1 MRFCGGTASPAEE
14 KVRRPR
20 SGAFILTNLSIGHGI
35 THWYM
40 ASMLLMLPVI
50 QKSLGL
56 SDFQFASLH
65 TIRQVSSGSATIPT
79 GVLIDMAKNQWGLI
93 LTGCMIMAGIASGL
107 ISLSPSYLY
116 LAVVI
121 VLLPLPGTIWHIPA
135 IAAISQRMP
144 DRRGMGLSIH
154 GIGSQLGTSL
164 GPYGTGHLLALMAGW
179 SAMEAWR
186 SVTLIYVAP
195 AIVMAVV
202 VWWSLRDLGSSGTS
216 PNLQTPL
223 RERIRGVGG
232 LLRNRTMLKLML
244 VIMLRNMGFNS
255 LTIWVPKYL
264 QDSVEDGGLGMST
277 VTAGMNVS
285 LLTALGVLSSPFL
298 GALSDRYGRKK
309 VLIPSLSLAAVLAL
323 AIGQADDGVWLTLT
337 ILATGLFTYSLGQIL
352 QASVLDQVG
361 KGTEGAT
368 MGLVMGLNNIFSALS
383 PIAAAFVVSAYGL
396 SAVFYYNAGL
406 WAAAVAVLSLISLK
420 PPPLAAG
427 TKPVAAG

>member
-1 MRFCGGTASPAEE
+1 MSTVSPTQE
-14 KVRRPR
+14 KVRQPR
-20 SGAFILTNLSIGHGI
+20 SSAFILTNLSIGHGI

-40 ASMLLMLPVI
+40 SSMMLMLPKI
-50 QKSLGL
+50 QSSFGFGN
-56 SDFQFASLH
+56 FQFGMLN
-65 TIRQVSSGSATIPT
+65 TIRQVSAGSATIPT

-93 LTGCMIMAGIASGL
+93 LTGCMIMAGVASGL
-107 ISLSPSYLY
+107 ISLSPNYIYLT
-116 LAVVI
+116 AVI
-121 VLLPLPGTIWHIPA
+121 VLLPLPGTIWHMPA

-195 AIVMAVV
+195 AIFMAVV
-202 VWWSLRDLGSSGTS
+202 VWWSLRDLGSSGIS
-216 PNLQTPL
+216 PNQQTSL
-223 RERIRGVGG
+223 KVRIQGVGG
-232 LLRNRTMLKLML
+232 LLRNRTMLALMV

-277 VTAGMNVS
+277 VSAGLNYS
-285 LLTALGVLSSPFL
+285 LLTALGVVSSPFL

-309 VLIPSLSLAAVLAL
+309 VLLPSLSLAAGLAL
-323 AIGQADDGVWLTLT
+323 AIGQAGDGVWLTMT

-383 PIAAAFVVSAYGL
+383 PLAAALVVNAYGL
-396 SAVFYYNAGL
+396 SSVFYYNAGL
-406 WAAAVAVLSLISLK
+406 WVAAVAVLTFISLK
-420 PPPLAAG
+420 PPPRVAAVTPPAAG
-427 TKPVAAG
+427 

>member
-1 MRFCGGTASPAEE
+1 MSTVSPTQE
-14 KVRRPR
+14 KVRQPR
-20 SGAFILTNLSIGHGI
+20 SSAFILTNLSIGHGI

-40 ASMLLMLPVI
+40 SSMMLMLPKI
-50 QKSLGL
+50 QSSFGFGN
-56 SDFQFASLH
+56 FQFGMLN
-65 TIRQVSSGSATIPT
+65 TIRQVSAGSATIPT

-93 LTGCMIMAGIASGL
+93 LTGCMIMAGVASGL
-107 ISLSPSYLY
+107 ISLSPNYIYLT
-116 LAVVI
+116 AVI
-121 VLLPLPGTIWHIPA
+121 VLLPLPGTIWHMPA

-195 AIVMAVV
+195 AIFMAVV
-202 VWWSLRDLGSSGTS
+202 VWWSLRDLGSSGIS
-216 PNLQTPL
+216 PNQQTSL
-223 RERIRGVGG
+223 KVRIQGVGG
-232 LLRNRTMLKLML
+232 LLRNRTMLALMV

-277 VTAGMNVS
+277 VSAGLNYS
-285 LLTALGVLSSPFL
+285 LLTALGVVSSPFL

-309 VLIPSLSLAAVLAL
+309 VLLPSLSLAAVLAL
-323 AIGQADDGVWLTLT
+323 AIGQAGDGVWLTMT

-383 PIAAAFVVSAYGL
+383 PLAAALVVNAYGL
-396 SAVFYYNAGL
+396 SSVFYYNAGL
-406 WAAAVAVLSLISLK
+406 WVAAVAVLTFISLK
-420 PPPLAAG
+420 PPPRVAAVTPPAAG
-427 TKPVAAG
+427 

>member
-1 MRFCGGTASPAEE
+1 MASPAPE
-14 KVRRPR
+14 KERRPR
-20 SGAFILTNLSIGHGI
+20 SSAFILTNLSIGHGI
-35 THWYM
+35 THWYV
-40 ASMLLMLPVI
+40 ASMLFMLPRI
-50 QKSLGL
+50 QETLGL
-56 SDFQFASLH
+56 SNFQFASLN
-65 TIRQVSSGSATIPT
+65 TIRQVSAGSATIPT
-79 GVLIDMAKNQWGLI
+79 GVLVDMAKNQWGLI
-93 LTGCMIMAGIASGL
+93 LTGCMIVAGIASGL
-107 ISLSPSYLY
+107 FSLSPSYLY

-121 VLLPLPGTIWHIPA
+121 VLLPLPGTIWHMPA

-164 GPYGTGHLLALMAGW
+164 GPYGTGHLMALMAGW

-186 SVTLIYVAP
+186 SVTLIYVGP

-202 VWWSLRDLGSSGTS
+202 VWWSLRDLGSSGVS
-216 PNLQTPL
+216 PNQQTPL
-223 RERIRGVGG
+223 RERVRGVGG
-232 LLRNRTMLKLML
+232 LLRNRTMLTLMV

-277 VTAGMNVS
+277 VSAGLNYS
-285 LLTALGVLSSPFL
+285 LLTALGVVSSPFL

-309 VLIPSLSLAAVLAL
+309 VLLPSLSLAAGLAL
-323 AIGQADDGVWLTLT
+323 AIGQAGDGLLLTLT

-368 MGLVMGLNNIFSALS
+368 MGLVIGLNNVFSALS
-383 PIAAAFVVSAYGL
+383 PLAAALVVNAYGL
-396 SAVFYYNAGL
+396 SSVFYYNACL
-406 WAAAVAVLSLISLK
+406 WAAAVVVLSFINLK
-420 PPPLAAG
+420 PPPRLAASP
-427 TKPVAAG
+427 TVAGSPSASS

>member
-1 MRFCGGTASPAEE
+1 LSTVSPTQE
-14 KVRRPR
+14 KVRQPR
-20 SGAFILTNLSIGHGI
+20 SSAFILTNLSIGHGI

-40 ASMLLMLPVI
+40 SSMMLMLPKI
-50 QKSLGL
+50 QSSFGFGN
-56 SDFQFASLH
+56 FQFGMLN
-65 TIRQVSSGSATIPT
+65 TIRQVSAGSATIPT

-93 LTGCMIMAGIASGL
+93 LTGCMIMAGVASGL
-107 ISLSPSYLY
+107 ISLSPNYIYLT
-116 LAVVI
+116 AVI
-121 VLLPLPGTIWHIPA
+121 VLLPLPGTIWHMPA

-195 AIVMAVV
+195 AIFMAVV
-202 VWWSLRDLGSSGTS
+202 VWWSLRDLGSSGIS
-216 PNLQTPL
+216 PNQQTSL
-223 RERIRGVGG
+223 KVRIQGVGG
-232 LLRNRTMLKLML
+232 LLRNRTMLALMV

-277 VTAGMNVS
+277 VSAGLNYS
-285 LLTALGVLSSPFL
+285 LLTALGVVSSPFL

-309 VLIPSLSLAAVLAL
+309 VLLPSLSLAAVLAL
-323 AIGQADDGVWLTLT
+323 AIGQAGDGVWLTMT

-383 PIAAAFVVSAYGL
+383 PLAAALVVNAYGL
-396 SAVFYYNAGL
+396 SSVFYYNAGL
-406 WAAAVAVLSLISLK
+406 WVAAVAVLTFISLK
-420 PPPLAAG
+420 PPPRVAAVTPPAAG
-427 TKPVAAG
+427 